1 LEDEEMKKKKVRAN
15 KKIHAAA
22 LELLR
27 SPDFLYQVRRLV
39 GAAGVVGE
47 HENRLILYLA
57 CLTGYLDREVSVL
70 VKGPS
75 STGKSNLVK
84 TVLSLIPPEK
94 LLTRSSFSRKALA
107 YGEEDLA
114 GKILYLVEH
123 RGGKD
128 GELFRRL
135 LQSEGE
141 LHHEAT
147 TGSGQNRRTQVK
159 RRIGAPVFISTTTD
173 ERVYADDETRF
184 LSIRADESAELTR
197 EVVRDQFSKKRKGK
211 I

>member
-1 LEDEEMKKKKVRAN
+1 MKKKTAKTN
-15 KKIHAAA
+15 KRIHAAA

-27 SPDFLYQVRRLV
+27 HPKFLFLV
-39 GAAGVVGE
+39 GQQLSAAGVVGE
-47 HENRLILYLA
+47 AKNRLILYLA
-57 CLTGYLDREVSVL
+57 CLTTSLDKVVSVL

-75 STGKSNLVK
+75 STGKSNL
-84 TVLSLIPPEK
+84 TTAVLSLVPPEK
-94 LLTRSSFSRKALA
+94 LLNRSSFTGKSLV
-107 YGEEDLA
+107 YGSEELA

-128 GELFRRL
+128 GEFFRRL
-135 LQSEGE
+135 LQSEGA

-147 TGSGQNRRTQVK
+147 TGSGAKHGTKVTT
-159 RRIGAPVFISTTTD
+159 RIGAPVFLSTTTD
-173 ERVYADDETRF
+173 ERVYDDDETRF

-197 EVVRDQFSKKRKGK
+197 EVVRDQFSKKRKEK